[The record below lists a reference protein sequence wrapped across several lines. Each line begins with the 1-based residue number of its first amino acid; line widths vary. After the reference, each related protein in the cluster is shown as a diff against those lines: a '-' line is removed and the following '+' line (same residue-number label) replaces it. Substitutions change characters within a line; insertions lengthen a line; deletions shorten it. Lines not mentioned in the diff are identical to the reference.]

1 MPALGATM
9 SPQTIVGLLSIL
21 GLSAGCTTPADGQFG
36 RPVDGSQREVSF
48 EFIRNQIVVQTRIRG
63 RGPYSCLIDSGANPS
78 AVDITLAQ
86 ELNLPIGDRGGPAEG
101 VGTQEV
107 LVYPTDL
114 DVAIEGTLASR
125 IPAVAVDLS
134 SLSKAFD
141 RPIDCVLGQSW
152 LTSRVVQIDYPSHR
166 LRFSAKNVDPP
177 PSSFRCDEFAMRFW
191 LPDDWMP
198 LVMVQVNGIDIPVSL
213 DTGSSGT
220 LKLFPDGALKAGVA
234 PPSATDRGHVITG
247 ARGSTSVNMVMISS
261 LKFGPLVAENV
272 QGSVGDR
279 NLGEPEGR
287 LGNLGNGL
295 LRHGVL
301 TLDFPARRIS
311 VCAPRAAETSPT
323 GCAQQSAP
331 GDAPAPRERP
341 QTSTLGRLK
350 LPI

>member
-1 MPALGATM
+1 MT
-9 SPQTIVGLLSIL
+9 PQTIVGLLSIL
-21 GLSAGCTTPADGQFG
+21 GLSTGCTTPADRQFG
-36 RPVDGSQREVSF
+36 WPVDGLQHEVSF

-63 RGPYSCLIDSGANPS
+63 RGPYSCLVDSGANPS
-78 AVDITLAQ
+78 AVDITLAR
-86 ELNLPIGDRGGPAEG
+86 ELNLPIGDEGGPAEG
-101 VGTQEV
+101 VGTQDV

-114 DVAIEGTLASR
+114 DVGIEGTLASR

-166 LRFSAKNVDPP
+166 LRFSAKSVDPP
-177 PSSFRCDEFAMRFW
+177 PPSFRCDEFAMRFW

-198 LVMVQVNGIDIPVSL
+198 LVTVQVNGMDIPVSL

-220 LKLFPDGALKAGVA
+220 LKLFPDGALEAGIA
-234 PPSATDRGHVITG
+234 LPSSTDHSHVITG

-261 LKFGPLVAENV
+261 LKFGPLAAENV
-272 QGSVGDR
+272 QGSVGDK
-279 NLGEPEGR
+279 NLGEPGGR

-295 LRHGVL
+295 FRTGIL

-311 VCAPRAAETSPT
+311 VCARRLPETFPT
-323 GCAQQSAP
+323 DGAQQGAP
-331 GDAPAPRERP
+331 VDVLVAASRR
-341 QTSTLGRLK
+341 QGRG
-350 LPI
+350 